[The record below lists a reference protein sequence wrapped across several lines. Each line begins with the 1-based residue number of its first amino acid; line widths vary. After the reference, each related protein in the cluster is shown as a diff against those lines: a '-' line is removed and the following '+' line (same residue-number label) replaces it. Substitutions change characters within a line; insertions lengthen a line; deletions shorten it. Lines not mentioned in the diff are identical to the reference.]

1 MEEICG
7 YCLDKEATM
16 KRFFA
21 ICSFYEIKSKDLVK
35 LFRVSNT
42 ILSYWRNG
50 SRFPGWNKIT
60 LFAYALGLPLDI
72 MIIGK
77 KSSVNPQI
85 KNAVKKITYLKEQK
99 YITILQELLDNGE
112 LDNPP
117 FVCENVFSPLGNNT
131 IPLDYRSAQYAKLC
145 ADVKY
150 YGLKKQKK

>member
-1 MEEICG
+1 MKEVCG

-42 ILSYWRNG
+42 LLSYWRNG
-50 SRFPGWNKIT
+50 SRFPSWNKIT
-60 LFAYALGLPLDI
+60 LFAYTLGLPLDI

-77 KSSVNPQI
+77 KNPVNLQI
-85 KNAVKKITYLKEQK
+85 KKVVEKIAYLKEQK
-99 YITILQELLDNGE
+99 YISILQELLDSGK
-112 LDNPP
+112 LDKPPLICESIFNPLQKTTVS
-117 FVCENVFSPLGNNT
+117 FDYGSP
-131 IPLDYRSAQYAKLC
+131 QYAKLY
-145 ADVKY
+145 ADIKY